1 MTTIL
6 IFTLLFAHHNLSR
19 KDLRDYECRVE
30 NASKISGSMRS
41 LGILLQAPGT
51 AATEGK
57 LSRNQKLITLT
68 CFSLQSPIHVNLY
81 LEKEHGDLRDQAEE
95 KCTLQSL
102 EVITSADRRAA
113 TGHSCVLLRDNRK
126 KFQTKFILTGKVF
139 LVGISN
145 CVMTAKLPK
154 LKVFAEGLTV
164 LHVRQDNQTS
174 EEGIPSTNDKD
185 MLIRQRQSLYV
196 KVFIACILLTPAI
209 AYIIAVICEFPCLCP
224 CRGWIKPHVDVQSSR
239 TSLPAAS
246 IGKEASHQDS
256 CKERFKVIVI
266 HETHL

>member
-1 MTTIL
+1 MVI
-6 IFTLLFAHHNLSR
+6 I
-19 KDLRDYECRVE
+19 DLRDYECRVE
-30 NASKISGSMRS
+30 NASETSGSTRS

-51 AATEGK
+51 AATKGK
-57 LSRNQKLITLT
+57 LSRNQKVITLT
-68 CFSLQSPIHVNLY
+68 CFSLQSPMHVNLLY

-102 EVITSADRRAA
+102 KVITSADRGAA
-113 TGHSCVLLRDNRK
+113 TGHSCVLLMDNSK
-126 KFQTKFILTGKVF
+126 KFQAKFILTGKVF

-185 MLIRQRQSLYV
+185 MLIRQRQSLYI
-196 KVFIACILLTPAI
+196 KAFIVCSLLIPTI
-209 AYIIAVICEFPCLCP
+209 AYIIFVICEFPCLCSCP
-224 CRGWIKPHVDVQSSR
+224 GWIKPHVDVQSSR
-239 TSLPAAS
+239 TNLPAAS
-246 IGKEASHQDS
+246 IRQEASHQDS

-266 HETHL
+266 HETYL